1 MNRPYMTSRMTPRL
15 CALVLLGLLAGCG
28 GAADSGSSKEQTSTV
43 AVTTEMP
50 RRQTFHDS
58 VEAIGST
65 MGDPHRA
72 RTLSLAY
79 GGQIVDVKVAA
90 GQTVKGGQPLLTI
103 SADPATRSA
112 YRQAQSALT
121 LAQGDLQRTEA
132 LAAQRLATQSQ
143 LAAARKSL
151 ADAQAALEAQKAI
164 GGGSAQYIVV
174 APDDGVV
181 TALRVGLG
189 ERASANVPL
198 LDFTPAHA
206 LVAQLGVQ
214 PEDGQKLRA
223 GMPVQLESVY
233 GPPQGF
239 SGTLRMIGQSVD
251 PQSHLL
257 PAQVELPA
265 SVGSMLVAGAALTAK
280 IHAAD
285 FSAWAVSRDAVLNDE
300 QGDYLFQVHDG
311 HAKRVD
317 VKLRSPDGNTV
328 GVLGPLDP
336 QAPIIVMGVY
346 ELSDGDA
353 VKGSAKTATANQPAP
368 ATSSAAAGQAPA
380 KAGSS
385 K

>member
-1 MNRPYMTSRMTPRL
+1 MNRFSMKPRL
-15 CALVLLGLLAGCG
+15 CAFVMLGLLAGCG
-28 GAADSGSSKEQTSTV
+28 GAADSGASKEQSSTV
-43 AVTTEMP
+43 SVTTEMP
-50 RRQTFHDS
+50 RKQTFHDS

-79 GGQIVDVKVAA
+79 GGQIVDVKVVA
-90 GQTVKGGQPLLTI
+90 GQTVKGGQALLTI
-103 SADPATRSA
+103 TADPATRSA
-112 YRQAQSALT
+112 YQQAQSALT
-121 LAQGDLQRTEA
+121 LARGDLQRTQA

-151 ADAQAALEAQKAI
+151 ADAQTALDAQKAL
-164 GGGSAQYIVV
+164 GGGSARYTVV

-189 ERASANVPL
+189 DRVTANASL

-214 PEDGQKLRA
+214 PEEGQKLRA
-223 GMPVQLESVY
+223 GMPVQLQSVY
-233 GPPQGF
+233 GPKQGF
-239 SGTLRMIGQSVD
+239 TGTLRMIGQSVD
-251 PQSHLL
+251 PQTHLL

-265 SVGSMLVAGAALTAK
+265 TVGNLLVAGAAVTAK

-285 FSAWAVSRDAVLNDE
+285 FSAWAVSRDAVLNDA

-317 VKLRSPDGNTV
+317 VTLRSPDGNTV
-328 GVLGPLDP
+328 GVLGSIDP
-336 QAPIIVMGVY
+336 QAPIIVKGVY

-353 VKGSAKTATANQPAP
+353 VKASAKTAAANPPALATSAVPAGPSP
-368 ATSSAAAGQAPA
+368 ATS
-380 KAGSS
+380 GSS

>member
-1 MNRPYMTSRMTPRL
+1 M
-15 CALVLLGLLAGCG
+15 
-28 GAADSGSSKEQTSTV
+28 K
-43 AVTTEMP
+43 VT
-50 RRQTFHDS
+50 
-58 VEAIGST
+58 
-65 MGDPHRA
+65 
-72 RTLSLAY
+72 
-79 GGQIVDVKVAA
+79 A
-90 GQTVKGGQPLLTI
+90 GQTVTRGQPLLTI

-112 YRQAQSALT
+112 YQQARSALT
-121 LAQGDLQRTEA
+121 LARGELQRSEA

-151 ADAQAALEAQKAI
+151 ADAQAALNAQKAI
-164 GGGSAQYIVV
+164 GGGSPQHIVE
-174 APDDGVV
+174 APADGVV

-189 ERASANVPL
+189 DRVTASAPL

-214 PEDGQKLRA
+214 PEEGQKLHA

-239 SGTLRMIGQSVD
+239 TGTLTMIGQSVD
-251 PQSHLL
+251 PQTHLL

-265 SVGSMLVAGAALTAK
+265 NAGSMLVAGAAVTAK

-300 QGDYLFQVHDG
+300 QGDYLFQVNNG
-311 HAKRVD
+311 HAKRVN
-317 VKLRSPDGNTV
+317 VKLRSPGGDTV
-328 GVLGPLDP
+328 GVLGPVDP
-336 QAPIIVMGVY
+336 QAPIVVMGVY

-353 VKGSAKTATANQPAP
+353 VKASVNKNAAHAPAP
-368 ATSSAAAGQAPA
+368 STSSAAAGQPPA
-380 KAGSS
+380 KSGAS

>member
-1 MNRPYMTSRMTPRL
+1 MNRPSIKPHL
-15 CALVLLGLLAGCG
+15 CAFALLGLLAGCG
-28 GAADSGSSKEQTSTV
+28 GSADSGSSKQQTSTV
-43 AVTTEMP
+43 SVTTETP
-50 RRQTFHDS
+50 QRQTFHDS

-79 GGQIVDVKVAA
+79 GGQIIDVKVAA
-90 GQTVKGGQPLLTI
+90 GQTVTGGQPLLTI

-112 YRQAQSALT
+112 YQQAQSALT
-121 LAQGDLQRTEA
+121 LARGELQRTES

-151 ADAQAALEAQKAI
+151 ADAQTALDAQKAI
-164 GGGSAQYIVV
+164 GGGAPQHVV
-174 APDDGVV
+174 EAPADGVV

-189 ERASANVPL
+189 DRVIASAPL

-214 PEDGQKLRA
+214 PEEGQKLHA

-251 PQSHLL
+251 AQTHLL

-265 SVGSMLVAGAALTAK
+265 SVGSMLVAGAAVTAK

-285 FSAWAVSRDAVLNDE
+285 FSAWAVSRDAVLNDA

-317 VKLRSPDGNTV
+317 VKLRSPDGDTV
-328 GVLGPLDP
+328 GVLGPIDP

-353 VKGSAKTATANQPAP
+353 VKASVQDTHASQPA
-368 ATSSAAAGQAPA
+368 SAASPLAAGQQPA
-380 KAGSS
+380 KSGSS

>member
-1 MNRPYMTSRMTPRL
+1 MNRPSMTTRMAPRL
-15 CALVLLGLLAGCG
+15 CLVVLLGLLAGCSG
-28 GAADSGSSKEQTSTV
+28 TADSGSSKQPASTV

-58 VEAIGST
+58 IEAIGST

-90 GQTVKGGQPLLTI
+90 GQAVNNGQALLTV

-112 YRQAQSALT
+112 YQQAQSALT
-121 LAQGDLQRTEA
+121 LARGELQRTRT

-151 ADAQAALEAQKAI
+151 ADAQAALEAQKAM
-164 GGGSAQYIVV
+164 GGGAAQHTVV

-189 ERASANVPL
+189 DRVAANAPL

-214 PEDGQKLRA
+214 PEEGQKLRA
-223 GMPVQLESVY
+223 GMPVRLQSVY
-233 GPPQGF
+233 GPAQGF
-239 SGTLRMIGQSVD
+239 SGTLRMIGQWVD
-251 PQSHLL
+251 PSTHLL

-265 SVGSMLVAGAALTAK
+265 TVANRLVAGAAVTAK

-285 FSAWAVSRDAVLNDE
+285 FSAWAVSRDAVLNDA

-317 VKLRSPDGNTV
+317 VTLRSPDGNTV
-328 GVLGPLDP
+328 GVLGSIDP

-353 VKGSAKTATANQPAP
+353 VKAGAKAAAATAQPP
-368 ATSSAAAGQAPA
+368 ASPGP
-380 KAGSS
+380 S